1 MFKNMKISSKIIACI
16 TTIII
21 GMGVISS
28 SAYLGLKSIGSEIE
42 EISQYQIPINSLIT
56 ELEKDILEEEIL
68 LYELIIASKDVHST
82 LFKELEVKIAKLEL
96 ATDKTMKEVKHLVEK
111 AINHNVDVET
121 KNTYK
126 LFLTELIV
134 LEKEQAGFEH
144 SLSIFESNLE
154 SGTLNNIEED
164 KEVLIKELKL
174 MDHNIQKLMDQMLA
188 LLEHSTQQAETHEHE
203 TQRLIGAL
211 SIFFMTFA
219 LIVSFFLVRG
229 IKSKINNFQK
239 DMILFFKFLNKEE
252 AEISLLDDKTKDE
265 FGIMSKVINKNI
277 AIVEKNIKEEQTII
291 NETISVLTEFEQG
304 DLSQRIMSNVENPVL
319 AELKDIMNKMGSNMQ
334 NNIGNVLDVLTEYKN
349 YNYMNKIETNG
360 LKAHLEQ
367 LATGV
372 NDLGSSITEM
382 LVENKA
388 NGLTLDYASDRLL
401 ENVDK
406 LNTSSNAAATSLEE
420 TAAAVEEI
428 TGNIRGNANNIAQM
442 SKFANEL
449 TVVAN
454 AGVTLAE
461 KTTSSMDEINSQVSA
476 INEAISVIDQI
487 AFQTNILSLNAAVEA
502 ATAGEAGK
510 GFAVV
515 AAEVRNLASRSAEAA
530 KEIKGLV
537 ESANVKANEG
547 KVISE
552 DMISGYKDL
561 NENILKTINLI
572 SDVEDSS
579 KEQLIGIEQIN
590 DSINSLDRQ
599 TQENAS
605 VATHTHSIAVQT
617 DEIAK
622 LVVLN
627 VDANEFHGKMKV
639 SKKPLKDDNHTVEH
653 VETVRKKEIK
663 ASVKYKTNHP
673 VNNPTIVSS
682 SSDDEWESF

>member
-1 MFKNMKISSKIIACI
+1 
-16 TTIII
+16 
-21 GMGVISS
+21 
-28 SAYLGLKSIGSEIE
+28 
-42 EISQYQIPINSLIT
+42 
-56 ELEKDILEEEIL
+56 
-68 LYELIIASKDVHST
+68 
-82 LFKELEVKIAKLEL
+82 
-96 ATDKTMKEVKHLVEK
+96 
-111 AINHNVDVET
+111 
-121 KNTYK
+121 
-126 LFLTELIV
+126 
-134 LEKEQAGFEH
+134 
-144 SLSIFESNLE
+144 
-154 SGTLNNIEED
+154 
-164 KEVLIKELKL
+164 
-174 MDHNIQKLMDQMLA
+174 MLA
-188 LLEHSTQQAETHEHE
+188 LLEHSTSQAENHEHE
-203 TQRLIGAL
+203 TQALIGAL
-211 SIFFMTFA
+211 SVFFLTFS
-219 LIVSFFLVRG
+219 LLVSFFLVRA
-229 IKSKINNFQK
+229 IKTKIKNFQN
-239 DMILFFKFLNKEE
+239 DMISFFKFLNKEE
-252 AEISLLDDKTKDE
+252 AEVSLVDDNIGDE
-265 FGIMSKVINKNI
+265 FGIMSNVINKNI
-277 AIVEKNIKEEQTII
+277 VIVEKNIKEEQALLK
-291 NETISVLTEFEQG
+291 ETIDVLTEFEQG
-304 DLSQRIMSNVENPVL
+304 DLSQRISTDIESPVL
-319 AELKDIMNKMGSNMQ
+319 LELKNILNKMGSNMQ
-334 NNIGNVLDVLTEYKN
+334 NNISNVLDILAEYKN
-349 YNYMNKIETNG
+349 YNYMNKIDANG
-360 LKAHLEQ
+360 LKEHLAQ
-367 LATGV
+367 LANGV
-372 NDLGSSITEM
+372 NDLGTSITEM
-382 LVENKA
+382 LVENKT

-401 ENVDK
+401 ENVDT
-406 LNTSSNAAATSLEE
+406 LNTSSNSAAASLEE

-454 AGVTLAE
+454 EGVNLAE
-461 KTTSSMDEINSQVSA
+461 KTTTSMDEINSQVSA

-605 VATHTHSIAVQT
+605 IASHTHSIATQT
-617 DEIAK
+617 DEISK
-622 LVVLN
+622 LVVISA
-627 VDANEFHGKMKV
+627 DKKEFSGKMKV
-639 SKKPLKDDNHTVEH
+639 KREPLKDESNTAEH
-653 VETVRKKEIK
+653 VEKVKKKEIK

-682 SSDDEWESF
+682 ASDDEWESF